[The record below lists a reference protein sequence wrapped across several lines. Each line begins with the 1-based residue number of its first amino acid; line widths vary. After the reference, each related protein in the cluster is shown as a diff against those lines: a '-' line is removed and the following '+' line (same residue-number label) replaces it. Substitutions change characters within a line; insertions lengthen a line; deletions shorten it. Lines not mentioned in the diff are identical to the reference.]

1 MNLNWILILINTK
14 QIYSL
19 FGIDFV
25 HLIFRGYSTEIC
37 PKNTQFKEIITDK
50 SLEIACESDQIINI
64 KCVFYGVSKDLSTYL
79 IFLEYCIEKDSLS
92 IVKNKCHHKKKC
104 QIENLHDLGSTC
116 SSRKKKI
123 LIHYTCEKLTDNT
136 INKFQFE
143 CFDKGDSYDLIC
155 IILFLAFDTKIPDKL
170 NASIDG
176 SIQSFNLQALG
187 RKQKNR
193 TQIDLLFV
201 IPQDRNH
208 KLAQNIDQSNK
219 SIVRGSNT
227 CCYKWIF
234 TNNDITILIEEW
246 FSESNELIKKIFY
259 STSCDFN
266 DRKSNRNSNRKD
278 PLIIELSFI
287 LRNTAFDLISAA
299 KEPLVYPTYPLQP
312 NLTIKIND
320 LTFLDFSAKGSP
332 GFIQASNS
340 TQILHNSWLRN
351 SKGYCKQV
359 WTSHFKSWNR

>member
-1 MNLNWILILINTK
+1 MNLYWILILINTI

-19 FGIDFV
+19 FGFDLV

-50 SLEIACESDQIINI
+50 TLELACESDQIINI

-92 IVKNKCHHKKKC
+92 IKEC

-193 TQIDLLFV
+193 IHMVVLFEFGAV
-201 IPQDRNH
+201 RANMFKQTEV
-208 KLAQNIDQSNK
+208 SN
-219 SIVRGSNT
+219 
-227 CCYKWIF
+227 
-234 TNNDITILIEEW
+234 
-246 FSESNELIKKIFY
+246 SNETMALAMEPDKLRNDYKSKIL
-259 STSCDFN
+259 
-266 DRKSNRNSNRKD
+266 KSYLGPKTV
-278 PLIIELSFI
+278 PIIIEL
-287 LRNTAFDLISAA
+287 
-299 KEPLVYPTYPLQP
+299 
-312 NLTIKIND
+312 KIYR
-320 LTFLDFSAKGSP
+320 LGS
-332 GFIQASNS
+332 I
-340 TQILHNSWLRN
+340 R
-351 SKGYCKQV
+351 
-359 WTSHFKSWNR
+359 